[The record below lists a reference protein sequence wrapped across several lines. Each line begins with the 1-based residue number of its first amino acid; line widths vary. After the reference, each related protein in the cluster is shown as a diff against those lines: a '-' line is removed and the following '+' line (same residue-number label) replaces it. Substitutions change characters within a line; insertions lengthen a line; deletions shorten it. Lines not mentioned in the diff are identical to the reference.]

1 MSAIGLYNSHIAASV
16 SAVTVV
22 LVVPPYLRR
31 WTTLRSLLGP
41 PSVLSPALHPTLL
54 LSKSTHTWFRELRAM
69 DPKLQTPKGTVRKP
83 ERTQTVT
90 PPPPKPKP
98 QTLSRRAQA
107 PKPQP
112 KRRLQPTPERP
123 LWSWVS
129 PARPVDEFQLC
140 KRKEGEHKQGR
151 SLFLLLILDSCRKS
165 PLSSGADGAWGG
177 GWGVAVVVIAAAVV
191 AAMVAVVPMVV
202 LVVMESLVR

>member
-90 PPPPKPKP
+90 PPPQA
-98 QTLSRRAQA
+98 QT
-107 PKPQP
+107 PNPQP
-112 KRRLQPTPERP
+112 KSPSPKASAEEKAPT
-123 LWSWVS
+123 
-129 PARPVDEFQLC
+129 
-140 KRKEGEHKQGR
+140 HT
-151 SLFLLLILDSCRKS
+151 
-165 PLSSGADGAWGG
+165 
-177 GWGVAVVVIAAAVV
+177 
-191 AAMVAVVPMVV
+191 
-202 LVVMESLVR
+202 